1 MIEDICMA
9 NETKTHAIIFDLD
22 GTLIDS
28 GPDIAIAVN
37 KMLVELGKHTLPV
50 ESIERF
56 IGNGASML
64 ITHVLEEVGAP
75 ADKASVKTCTDLYLR
90 NYLQTPVVRTRF
102 FKDVVDDLKQLHKAG
117 FQLGICT
124 NKSHALTLNILE
136 KLGIDQLFQV
146 VMGADIVPH
155 HKPDAGH
162 LLAVVNALGLRVD
175 EVVYVGDTEVD
186 AQCAKNAG
194 VPFFVVSWGGG
205 AMVKA
210 DHATRINHL
219 RDVLKHITVQTS

>member
-1 MIEDICMA
+1 MA
-9 NETKTHAIIFDLD
+9 NQTLTRAIIFDLD

-37 KMLVELGKHTLPV
+37 KMLVEIGKPTLPV

-75 ADKASVKTCTDLYLR
+75 ADKASVKTCTDLYLA
-90 NYLQTPVVRTRF
+90 NYHQTPVVRTRF
-102 FKDVVDDLKQLHKAG
+102 FEDVVDDLKQLHKAG
-117 FQLGICT
+117 LQLGICT
-124 NKSHALTLNILE
+124 NKSHALTLSVLE

-146 VMGADIVPH
+146 VVGADIVAQ

-162 LLAVVNALGLRVD
+162 LLAVINALGLRVD

-186 AQCAKNAG
+186 AQCALNAN

-205 AMVKA
+205 ATVKA
-210 DHATRINHL
+210 DHATRLNHI
-219 RDVLKHITVQTS
+219 RDVLKHITMQTS